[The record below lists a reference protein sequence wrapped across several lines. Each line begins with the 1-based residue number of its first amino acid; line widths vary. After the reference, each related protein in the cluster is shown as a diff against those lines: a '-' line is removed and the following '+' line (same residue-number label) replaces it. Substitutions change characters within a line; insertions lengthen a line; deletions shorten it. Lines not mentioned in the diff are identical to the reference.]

1 MTSSKNTKR
10 ALLASVLSVLL
21 CVAMLLGSTWAW
33 FTDTVT
39 SGNNKIVAG
48 NLDVELYHGDDL
60 TDKVDGSTNLFTN
73 ADGTAI
79 QWEPGVIA
87 YENFKVVNEGSL
99 ALKYQLTMNIAGYNT
114 VKDTELSL
122 VDVLKVAILEEPF
135 SGDRTAAQALTFD
148 STLSDFLKEDVLL
161 SGESDTYAVVIYWE
175 PGANDNDYNLNNGK
189 ESSDGEPLYVDL
201 GVTLVAT
208 QTPYEEDSFGNDYDE
223 NAFYADVYA
232 GTAAELLT
240 AVQNA
245 NSGDIIG
252 LETDISL
259 TDRLVVEG
267 KSITLDLNGR
277 TITFGGDYTTAGA
290 NDDVTPIRVNAGGS
304 LTITGNGTID
314 ATGASEWVVPV
325 SVMAGSATVDN
336 PATLVI
342 ENGTIKADTKRESC
356 VYVYG
361 EYGSAVI
368 YGGTFI
374 NNSTEPYAYGGGDPL
389 TLNVYNNYPSGGQ
402 PGPIGTI
409 TVYGGT
415 FVGRNPAEGDD
426 NRQDLAPTFVAD
438 GYQSTEVS
446 EGKYVVTEEG
456 TTPVAAAGL
465 QAALS
470 NAEPGETVLL
480 TEDVMTDGI
489 ISLGDKNVTLDLND
503 NALDVTAVN
512 IHMYED
518 VQENEANIVIKNG
531 TITGSG
537 DPYYGCD
544 GPLSIYCDPSENLN
558 VTVENVTV
566 VANEDV
572 ACAIYSYG
580 ADVTLNNLDVTGLV
594 YFTDGFGTINGGTYT
609 ARPTDPYLIDS
620 NYGAEINGG
629 TFTVTE
635 EDQVIFKVSEPSAE
649 TSFTINDGTF
659 AYHSASA
666 PIGYDSD
673 NIRNPRT
680 YITIEGGTFNGVP
693 YQADKY
699 DDLLKDTY

>member
-1 MTSSKNTKR
+1 
-10 ALLASVLSVLL
+10 
-21 CVAMLLGSTWAW
+21 
-33 FTDTVT
+33 
-39 SGNNKIVAG
+39 
-48 NLDVELYHGDDL
+48 
-60 TDKVDGSTNLFTN
+60 
-73 ADGTAI
+73 
-79 QWEPGVIA
+79 
-87 YENFKVVNEGSL
+87 
-99 ALKYQLTMNIAGYNT
+99 
-114 VKDTELSL
+114 
-122 VDVLKVAILEEPF
+122 
-135 SGDRTAAQALTFD
+135 
-148 STLSDFLKEDVLL
+148 
-161 SGESDTYAVVIYWE
+161 
-175 PGANDNDYNLNNGK
+175 
-189 ESSDGEPLYVDL
+189 
-201 GVTLVAT
+201 
-208 QTPYEEDSFGNDYDE
+208 
-223 NAFYADVYA
+223 
-232 GTAAELLT
+232 
-240 AVQNA
+240 
-245 NSGDIIG
+245 
-252 LETDISL
+252 
-259 TDRLVVEG
+259 
-267 KSITLDLNGR
+267 
-277 TITFGGDYTTAGA
+277 
-290 NDDVTPIRVNAGGS
+290 
-304 LTITGNGTID
+304 
-314 ATGASEWVVPV
+314 
-325 SVMAGSATVDN
+325 
-336 PATLVI
+336 
-342 ENGTIKADTKRESC
+342 
-356 VYVYG
+356 
-361 EYGSAVI
+361 
-368 YGGTFI
+368 
-374 NNSTEPYAYGGGDPL
+374 
-389 TLNVYNNYPSGGQ
+389 
-402 PGPIGTI
+402 
-409 TVYGGT
+409 
-415 FVGRNPAEGDD
+415 
-426 NRQDLAPTFVAD
+426 
-438 GYQSTEVS
+438 
-446 EGKYVVTEEG
+446 
-456 TTPVAAAGL
+456 
-465 QAALS
+465 
-470 NAEPGETVLL
+470 
-480 TEDVMTDGI
+480 MTDGI